1 MFQAEQRS
9 AEILD
14 WAIDYRR
21 WLGSTLTIAT
31 SNWTAQ
37 PTGMSP
43 IVLTES
49 LIDNG
54 HTGITVHGGDSGGI
68 YTLTNTITTAGDETL
83 TYVETIEFYIQP

>member
-9 AEILD
+9 ADILD

-21 WLGSTLTIAT
+21 WLGDLTIST
-31 SNWTAQ
+31 SQWSAQ

-43 IVLTES
+43 IVLTDP

-68 YTLTNTITTAGDETL
+68 YTLTNIITTAGGETL

>member
-9 AEILD
+9 AETLD

-21 WLGSTLTIAT
+21 QLGSLTIAT
-31 SNWTAQ
+31 SQWSAQ

-43 IVLTES
+43 IVMTEA

-68 YTLTNTITTAGDETL
+68 YTLTNTITTAGDEVL
-83 TYVETIEFYIQP
+83 TFVETIEFYIQP

>member
-1 MFQAEQRS
+1 MFQIEQRS
-9 AEILD
+9 AETLD

-21 WLGSTLTIAT
+21 WLGLLTIAT
-31 SNWTAQ
+31 SSWECS

-43 IVLTES
+43 IVLTET

-54 HTGITVHGGDSGGI
+54 HTGVTIHGGDSGGI

-83 TYVETIEFYIQP
+83 TYVEKIEIYIQP